1 MPMKLTTRH
10 YGVLASLEQEPR
22 SGYDIAQW
30 FAHVTKHFC
39 AFGHSSV
46 YPTLADLERHGLV
59 TYTEVASEQG
69 PTRKVYRL
77 TPAGRDALLAWAEQ
91 PAAEAE
97 VRDEQLLKAL
107 CYGFLPPERTIELLR
122 MARARHE
129 ERRVYCEQL
138 ASTAEAAM
146 RTDDPHTMRAALGRV
161 LTARRGVGM
170 QASYVAW
177 CDEAIAAVSSLAT
190 AAGIQGAGTRVER
203 DTTSAGRQGN
213 GS

>member
-1 MPMKLTTRH
+1 MKLTTRH

-46 YPTLADLERHGLV
+46 YPTLADLERLGYV
-59 TYTEVASEQG
+59 SYTEVPSEQG

-77 TPAGRDALLAWAEQ
+77 TPAGRDTLLAWAEQ
-91 PAAEAE
+91 PAADAE
-97 VRDEQLLKAL
+97 GRDEQLLKAL
-107 CYGFLPPERTIELLR
+107 CYGFLPPERAIELLR
-122 MARARHE
+122 LARERHE

-138 ASTAEAAM
+138 ASAAEAAM
-146 RTDDPHTMRAALGRV
+146 RADDPHTVRAALGRV
-161 LTARRGVGM
+161 LTARRGVGI

-177 CDEAIAAVSSLAT
+177 CDEAIAAVGSLAT
-190 AAGIQGAGTRVER
+190 ALGTRTEGMRAER
-203 DTTSAGRQGN
+203 DTPGAAR
-213 GS
+213 